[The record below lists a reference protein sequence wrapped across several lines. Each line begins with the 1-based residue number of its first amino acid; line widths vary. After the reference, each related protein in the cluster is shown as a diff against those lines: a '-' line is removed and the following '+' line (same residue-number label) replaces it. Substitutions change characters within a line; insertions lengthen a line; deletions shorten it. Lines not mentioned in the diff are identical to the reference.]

1 MPSFKRIVHFPAS
14 KNLPTSF
21 FSQET
26 TLSCLSRVASSSSF
40 VFRTTKTYRST
51 KYACIPRG
59 PSARPIHA
67 AGSLRKWA
75 CFLSTSP
82 LRILRI
88 IMNEKKEEEEEE
100 EERKGRKG
108 EKTARYRVR
117 RGCKASRAR
126 ELPTKTLVSRGLISN
141 DTFFPCKCRSFIQ
154 KIDNGSRIL
163 DNPFSDNYSP
173 SQTPSLPSVS
183 SAATRA
189 DSND

>member
-100 EERKGRKG
+100 ERKKRKERGKNCTLPGSTRLQSFSC
-108 EKTARYRVR
+108 ERITYQDPCFARPDI
-117 RGCKASRAR
+117 
-126 ELPTKTLVSRGLISN
+126 E
-141 DTFFPCKCRSFIQ
+141 
-154 KIDNGSRIL
+154 
-163 DNPFSDNYSP
+163 
-173 SQTPSLPSVS
+173 
-183 SAATRA
+183 
-189 DSND
+189 